1 MRLRLFFFLAAAL
14 AFTAEGCAWPEPYV
28 YRYQEF
34 DRARPEFNKD
44 PTNLNSVG
52 ICYNKKNATPER
64 IAEMAK
70 AECAKYGKVAR
81 FSHQKRLECPITT
94 PMEAVYLCQAQS
106 TLSQW
111 PLSPA
116 PLPR

>member
-1 MRLRLFFFLAAAL
+1 MRLRWLIFLAAGLAL
-14 AFTAEGCAWPEPYV
+14 TAEGCSWPEPYV

-34 DRARPEFNKD
+34 DRGLVTFGKE
-44 PTNLNSVG
+44 PTDIKSVG
-52 ICYNKKNATPER
+52 ICYNKSNATPER

-81 FSHQKRLECPITT
+81 YGYQKRLACPLTT
-94 PMEAVYLCQAQS
+94 PVEAVYLCETQPA
-106 TLSQW
+106 LSQW
-111 PLSPA
+111 PSSLS